1 MSDTTQ
7 TPRSRRRL
15 DLAGLALLL
24 VGLICGALA
33 YWLIEYR
40 GLNVLAIVPSVVAAT
55 TGATHLTKRE
65 APRQQDREEVR
76 AA

>member
-15 DLAGLALLL
+15 DLASLTLLL
-24 VGLICGALA
+24 VGLIFGALS
-33 YWLIEYR
+33 YWRIEYH
-40 GLNVLAIVPSVVAAT
+40 GLNVLVIVPSVVAAT

-65 APRQQDREEVR
+65 APRQQDRQGVR
-76 AA
+76 TP